1 MKPGL
6 YLDSGEFIPAD
17 SLNRFGDTV
26 TEFTDAE
33 LGIKPPPAPLD
44 WALIATYL
52 TSAALV
58 VGAVVLWAVLS

>member
-33 LGIKPPPAPLD
+33 LGIKPPPALRWD
-44 WALIATYL
+44 IIATYL
-52 TSAALV
+52 VSAALV